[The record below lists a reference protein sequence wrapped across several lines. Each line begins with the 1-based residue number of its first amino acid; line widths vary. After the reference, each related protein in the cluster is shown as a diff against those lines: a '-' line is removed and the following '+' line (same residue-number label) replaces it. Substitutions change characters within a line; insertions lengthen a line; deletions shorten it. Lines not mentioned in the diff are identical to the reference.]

1 MILLSHPTGNEFVR
15 HALTAFDDA
24 GMLGEFWTTLSWNE
38 QNRVH
43 QLLPESLQQLFSRRS
58 YPASIR
64 NRTHIVS
71 LCEIGRLL
79 TGAFS
84 IDNVNV
90 DLDGKVAAR
99 LRAPWRSRPP
109 AETDNLKLVY
119 AYEDA
124 ALETFRAAQERGLHR
139 VYDLPIGYWRAAQR
153 IFAEEVESQPE
164 WASTLTGTRD
174 SQEKLD
180 RKDEE
185 LRLAE
190 RIVVAS
196 TFTKKTLTD
205 TPDSPHLNPLPE
217 REEHGHSRNYR
228 GTGVDPMEH
237 TLSRGERRTRSASEG
252 SLKIDIIPYGAP
264 LPVTPEIRKP
274 NGILKVLF
282 AGSLG
287 QRKGLSY
294 LLEAVTLLK
303 DSVKLTLLGR
313 KAANDCSPLEV
324 ATRKHRWI
332 PTVNHAGVL
341 REMHE
346 HDLLVL
352 PSLFEGFGL
361 VVLEAMA
368 QGTPVVTTEHT
379 CGPDIIESGV
389 DGFIIPI
396 RSAEAIAEKIDLLDS
411 DRERLMAMKQ
421 AARRK
426 AKALPWQSYQER
438 LVEMAREVMAK

>member
-15 HALTAFDDA
+15 HALTAFDAA
-24 GMLGEFWTTLSWNE
+24 GLLGEFWTTVSWNE

-43 QLLPESLQQLFSRRS
+43 QLLPQSLQQLFARRS
-58 YPASIR
+58 YPAAIR
-64 NRTHIVS
+64 DRTHIVS
-71 LCEIGRLL
+71 MREIGRLL

-90 DLDGKVAAR
+90 DLDAKVAAR
-99 LRAPWRSRPP
+99 LRSPWRVRHS
-109 AETDNLKLVY
+109 ADSDNLKLIY
-119 AYEDA
+119 AYEDV
-124 ALETFRAAQERGLHR
+124 ALETFRAGQERGMHR
-139 VYDLPIGYWRAAQR
+139 VYDLPIGYWRTAQR
-153 IFAEEVESQPE
+153 IFAEEAELKPE
-164 WASTLTGTRD
+164 WASTLTGVKD

-185 LRLAE
+185 LQLAE

-196 TFTKKTLTD
+196 MFTKRTLTD
-205 TPDSPHLNPLPE
+205 APTHAE
-217 REEHGHSRNYR
+217 
-228 GTGVDPMEH
+228 
-237 TLSRGERRTRSASEG
+237 
-252 SLKIDIIPYGAP
+252 IDIIPYGAP
-264 LPVTPEIRKP
+264 LPVEPEIRKP
-274 NGILKVLF
+274 NGSLKILF

-294 LLEAVTLLK
+294 LLEAIGLLK
-303 DSVKLTLLGR
+303 GSVELTLLGR
-313 KAANDCSPLEV
+313 KAANDCRPLEA

-332 PTVNHAGVL
+332 PTLNHAGVL

-346 HDLLVL
+346 HDLLVF

-368 QGTPVVTTEHT
+368 QGTPVITTEHT
-379 CGPDIIESGV
+379 CGPDIIENGI

-396 RSAEAIAEKIDLLDS
+396 RSSQAIAEKIDLLNS
-411 DRERLMAMKQ
+411 DRRRLMSMKQ

-426 AKALPWQSYQER
+426 AEALPWKFYQER
-438 LVEMAREVMAK
+438 LVEMAREVMAE

>member
-15 HALTAFDDA
+15 HALTAFDGA

-43 QLLPESLQQLFSRRS
+43 QLLPQSLQQLFARRS
-58 YPASIR
+58 YPAVIR
-64 NRTHIVS
+64 DRTHIVS
-71 LCEIGRLL
+71 MREMGRLL
-79 TGAFS
+79 AGAFS

-99 LRAPWRSRPP
+99 LRSPWRVRHS
-109 AETDNLKLVY
+109 ADSDNLKLIY
-119 AYEDA
+119 AYEDV
-124 ALETFRAAQERGLHR
+124 ALETFRAARERGMRR

-153 IFAEEVESQPE
+153 IFAEEAESQPE
-164 WASTLTGTRD
+164 WASTLTGTKD
-174 SQEKLD
+174 SPEKLD

-185 LRLAE
+185 LQLAE

-196 TFTKKTLTD
+196 MFTKRTLTD
-205 TPDSPHLNPLPE
+205 APTE
-217 REEHGHSRNYR
+217 AE
-228 GTGVDPMEH
+228 
-237 TLSRGERRTRSASEG
+237 
-252 SLKIDIIPYGAP
+252 IDIIPYGAP
-264 LPVTPEIRKP
+264 LPVEPEIRKP
-274 NGILKVLF
+274 NGPLKILF

-287 QRKGLSY
+287 QRKGVSY
-294 LLEAVTLLK
+294 LLEAIGLLK

-313 KAANDCSPLEV
+313 KAANDCRPLEA

-332 PTVNHAGVL
+332 PTLNHAGVL

-368 QGTPVVTTEHT
+368 QGTPVITTEHT
-379 CGPDIIESGV
+379 CGPDIIENGI

-396 RSAEAIAEKIDLLDS
+396 RSAQAIAEKIDLLNS
-411 DRERLMAMKQ
+411 DRRRLMSMKQ
-421 AARRK
+421 AARHK
-426 AKALPWQSYQER
+426 AEALPWKFYQER
-438 LVEMAREVMAK
+438 LVEMARDVVTD